1 MQEMKEKR
9 VEQETTGKLNKAWMV
24 LILGALTAFGPLSM
38 DMYLP
43 GLPNVMDDFS
53 TSASLAQ
60 LSITATL
67 VGLAIRQLVFGPLS
81 DIVGRTRPLLITLSV
96 YSAVSILAVF
106 SGDIWIFISLRF
118 IQGISAAAGIVI
130 ARAASRDMY
139 TGKEL
144 TKFIAMLALV
154 NGAAPILAPLLGGIV
169 LNFAS
174 WRFVFVILFA
184 IG

>member
-1 MQEMKEKR
+1 M
-9 VEQETTGKLNKAWMV
+9 
-24 LILGALTAFGPLSM
+24 
-38 DMYLP
+38 
-43 GLPNVMDDFS
+43 
-53 TSASLAQ
+53 
-60 LSITATL
+60 
-67 VGLAIRQLVFGPLS
+67 
-81 DIVGRTRPLLITLSV
+81 
-96 YSAVSILAVF
+96 
-106 SGDIWIFISLRF
+106 FISLRF
-118 IQGISAAAGIVI
+118 NQGLSGAAGIVI

-184 IG
+184 IGIVMLISVLFTVPETLPVGDRMQGGLLETVKTFNLLLKDRVFIGIALSQAFASMSMFAYIAGSTFLLQNIYQVKPITYSIIFDLYAVGLIISSPF

>member
-1 MQEMKEKR
+1 TL
-9 VEQETTGKLNKAWMV
+9 TTYA
-24 LILGALTAFGPLSM
+24 AA
-38 DMYLP
+38 
-43 GLPNVMDDFS
+43 
-53 TSASLAQ
+53 
-60 LSITATL
+60 
-67 VGLAIRQLVFGPLS
+67 
-81 DIVGRTRPLLITLSV
+81 
-96 YSAVSILAVF
+96 SILAVF
-106 SGDIWIFISLRF
+106 SGDVWIFIGLRF

-154 NGAAPILAPLLGGIV
+154 NGAAPILAPLFGGVV

-184 IG
+184 IGLIMLLTVIFALPETLSTVDRAQGGLLET